1 MTDIS
6 GLLKKLG
13 IKGSGSYE
21 NHFYII
27 PIANSDDYAKMY
39 TLLSEK
45 AINTEYPN
53 FGKNSNNATTE
64 IINYFTLD
72 DNNITYN
79 IFLIA
84 NFQEDK
90 YQVRIG
96 EQ

>member
-13 IKGSGSYE
+13 LKEVGSYE

-27 PIANSDDYAKMY
+27 TLEDSDDYAKMY
-39 TLLSEK
+39 TLLSEN
-45 AINTEYPN
+45 AVNTEYPN
-53 FGKNSNNATTE
+53 FGKNSNNATEE

-84 NFQEDK
+84 NFKNDS

-96 EQ
+96 EA